1 MAKKKTQ
8 KISVNTMDE
17 IMKRCQN
24 TEVVEWNGL
33 QVVIKKTLTLEE
45 MLCFANSVVKSCFDQ
60 GDGSYLPEVKDFAI
74 RSNIMERYANFAL
87 PSNLDKQYDMVIR
100 SGAVE
105 MIMNYINF
113 SQFSELMKAI
123 DAKIQNTADAHRCD
137 RFTKE
142 AERIDQRE
150 DQAEIDDQCR
160 QRQRTVL
167 QRFQIRKDA
176 DGEKASEQRR
186 RQKTGKRNI
195 QIARGNQRRNQCAD
209 HRRCGKARR
218 SCRCYGRSQL
228 RDPRRY
234 DHRYLRICQL

>member
-17 IMKRCQN
+17 IMKGCQN

-123 DAKIQNTADAHRCD
+123 DAKIQNTADAHIQTFIKKLD
-137 RFTKE
+137 EVTDAFSHMQGEIEKMYSGVDT
-142 AERIDQRE
+142 E
-150 DQAEIDDQCR
+150 DISKLVGAISD
-160 QRQRTVL
+160 
-167 QRFQIRKDA
+167 
-176 DGEKASEQRR
+176 
-186 RQKTGKRNI
+186 
-195 QIARGNQRRNQCAD
+195 
-209 HRRCGKARR
+209 GKATEENIVK
-218 SCRCYGRSQL
+218 S
-228 RDPRRY
+228 
-234 DHRYLRICQL
+234 YLELVKKDE